1 MKLEIKGACF
11 SYGSRPV
18 LENVTMSIKEGEVV
32 SIVGPNGSGKSTL
45 LKCINRIL
53 KPEGNILVDGTDLAR
68 VKSRDLAK
76 LLGYVPQSIN
86 HSFPATVF
94 DTVLLGRKPY
104 VDWSISSEDIEIVSN
119 IISLMGLKDMALRQS
134 NELSG
139 GERQKVFMARALAQ
153 EPEVLLLDEPTSNLD
168 MRHQL
173 DVLDIVRSLVNM
185 KKTAAVMAIHDLN
198 LAAQFS
204 DRLILLENGK
214 IYEAGTPAE
223 VITVENIRRIYGVE
237 VDIINN
243 SRHLHIIPVVPMNS
257 GPEITSEQVKAWL

>member
-53 KPEGNILVDGTDLAR
+53 KPEGAILVNGKDLVG
-68 VKSRDLAK
+68 VKSKELAK

-104 VDWSISSEDIEIVSN
+104 VSWSVSSEDTEIVSN

-153 EPEVLLLDEPTSNLD
+153 EPDVLLLDEPTSNLD

-173 DVLDIVRSLVNM
+173 EVLEIIKSM
-185 KKTAAVMAIHDLN
+185 AKTKKIAAVIAIHDLN

-204 DRLILLENGK
+204 DRLIFLENGN
-214 IYEAGTPAE
+214 IYNAGTPAE

-237 VDIINN
+237 VDIVNKN
-243 SRHLHIIPVVPMNS
+243 SRNIHIIPIVNCSSDDCHDNVS
-257 GPEITSEQVKAWL
+257 KEKL